1 MGHAEK
7 RTRKKREGAS
17 AETTSFV
24 KSSFVGVGIALLLAV
39 PLWILASVF
48 TYLNDD
54 PDSIAGVLGLAVVY
68 IASLAAGVFSVR
80 INRSGAL
87 ACGLLS
93 GILMMLLFLA
103 VSLLF
108 DAQYDSGYGF
118 ALCVVL
124 RGAIVLM
131 SIFGAYAG
139 AQRKKSRYGRRRR

>member
-7 RTRKKREGAS
+7 RMRKKREGDLIGGS
-17 AETTSFV
+17 SFI
-24 KSSFVGVGIALLLAV
+24 KSSFIGVGIALLLAV
-39 PLWILASVF
+39 PLWILASVI

-68 IASLAAGVFSVR
+68 ISSLAAGVFSVR
-80 INRSGAL
+80 INCGGAL
-87 ACGLLS
+87 ACGGLS
-93 GILMMLLFLA
+93 GFLMMVLFLT

-108 DAQYDSGYGF
+108 DASYDSGYGF
-118 ALCVVL
+118 VMSVLL